1 MAGIT
6 KIKRMAKGLGKGLRS
21 KLLKGN
27 EEIITLL
34 LIYAIIILWI
44 LNLNT

>member
-6 KIKRMAKGLGKGLRS
+6 KIKRMAKGLGNGLSS

-34 LIYAIIILWI
+34 LIYALIILWI

>member
-6 KIKRMAKGLGKGLRS
+6 KIKRITKGLSKGVRS

-44 LNLNT
+44 LNFNI

>member
-6 KIKRMAKGLGKGLRS
+6 KIKRMAKGLGNGLRS

-27 EEIITLL
+27 EELLTLL
-34 LIYAIIILWI
+34 LIYGIVILWV
-44 LNLNT
+44 LNFNI

>member
-6 KIKRMAKGLGKGLRS
+6 KIKRITKEWGNGLRS

>member
-6 KIKRMAKGLGKGLRS
+6 KIKRMAKGVSKGLRS